1 MKLIST
7 IFSKKLFMSRLDE
20 LKKQYPELNV
30 TMFDVFKAMDP
41 TSSYKYFPLLC
52 KIFSKRWRI
61 TEQYPK
67 DEAPKVIME
76 YKTLL
81 TSLGINTEG
90 FGENQN
96 YFLRHLMDFY
106 PNNHFETLKEFMSL
120 VENKRVENT
129 DVTSYNS
136 IDDIRS
142 AVSLASIKE
151 LNRDLE
157 GQVIKEFEDDKWVI
171 VRPLTFASSVKY
183 GASTRWCT
191 TYKTDKAYFE
201 RYWRQGILVYFI
213 NKLTGYKFAGYK
225 SLSEHDLSFWNAEDQ
240 RVDYLDIDV
249 DEYIF
254 PIVRRI
260 FKSKDT
266 NKNLCSDE
274 LQEKVHQE
282 CLEGMENK
290 LRVVEP
296 LVEVV
301 PRAYAEEDLRTVTP
315 QMTWTT
321 TSTEYEGFTEP
332 SPQFDED

>member
-1 MKLIST
+1 
-7 IFSKKLFMSRLDE
+7 MSRLDE

-61 TEQYPK
+61 NEQYPS
-67 DEAPKVIME
+67 EEVPKAIME
-76 YKTLL
+76 HRTFL
-81 TSLGINTEG
+81 TNLGIDTQKLN
-90 FGENQN
+90 ENQT

-106 PNNHFETLKEFMSL
+106 PNAHFETFREFINLM
-120 VENKRVENT
+120 ENKRVENN
-129 DVTSYNS
+129 DVTSYNNL
-136 IDDIRS
+136 DEIRN

-151 LNRDLE
+151 LNRELE
-157 GQVIKEFEDDKWVI
+157 GQIIKEFEDEKWVA
-171 VRPLTFASSVKY
+171 VRPLTFASSARY

-213 NKLTGYKFAGYK
+213 NKFTGYKFAGYK
-225 SLSEHDLSFWNAEDQ
+225 SLSDKDLSFWNAEDT
-240 RVDYLDIDV
+240 RVDYLDVDA
-249 DEYIF
+249 DEYLF

-260 FKSKDT
+260 FQSQDT

-290 LRVVEP
+290 IRNVEP
-296 LVEVV
+296 IVEEV
-301 PRAYAEEDLRTVTP
+301 PRAYVEEDLRTVTP

-321 TSTEYEGFTEP
+321 TSTEYEGFAEP
-332 SPQFDED
+332 YPQFDEN

>member
-7 IFSKKLFMSRLDE
+7 IFPKKIFMSRLDE

-61 TEQYPK
+61 NEQYPT
-67 DEAPKVIME
+67 EEVPKSIME
-76 YKTLL
+76 HRTFL
-81 TSLGINTEG
+81 TNLGIDTQKLN
-90 FGENQN
+90 ENQT

-106 PNNHFETLKEFMSL
+106 PNAHFETFREFINLM
-120 VENKRVENT
+120 ENKRVENN
-129 DVTSYNS
+129 DVTSYNNL
-136 IDDIRS
+136 DEIRN

-151 LNRDLE
+151 LNRELE
-157 GQVIKEFEDDKWVI
+157 GQIIKEFEDEKWVI
-171 VRPLTFASSVKY
+171 VRPLTFASSARY

-191 TYKTDKAYFE
+191 TYKHDKAYFE

-213 NKLTGYKFAGYK
+213 NKFTGYKFAGYK
-225 SLSEHDLSFWNAEDQ
+225 SLSDKDLSFWDAEDT
-240 RVDYLDIDV
+240 RVDYLDVDA
-249 DEYIF
+249 DEYLF

-260 FKSKDT
+260 FQSQDT

-290 LRVVEP
+290 IRNVEP
-296 LVEVV
+296 IVEEF
-301 PRAYAEEDLRTVTP
+301 PGAYAEEDLRTVTP

-321 TSTEYEGFTEP
+321 TSTEYEGFAEP
-332 SPQFDED
+332 YPQFDEN